1 MLCALCSQSE
11 TSTERFLSAVQSSCF
26 AQQTA
31 DLNHWHQVPWSRHF
45 LNCLRGILVADL
57 LIWSR
62 ALAFNP
68 PFQHL
73 FSPDAID
80 LELGG
85 VQSWPLICA
94 DWASPNPSTS
104 IKSLWHGIIGM
115 GATPGSA
122 VCYNGFRRNHLG
134 TWPLWISVCIYNTHW
149 HRYLHEYKY
158 LVIHTLIKIFLYR
171 AGTYSTLNTYRYLG
185 DVFNFE
191 YLWISI

>member
-1 MLCALCSQSE
+1 MVGLDAAYYKMLCALCSQSE
-11 TSTERFLSAVQSSCF
+11 TSTEGFLSAVQSSCF

-85 VQSWPLICA
+85 VQSWPLI
-94 DWASPNPSTS
+94 
-104 IKSLWHGIIGM
+104 
-115 GATPGSA
+115 
-122 VCYNGFRRNHLG
+122 
-134 TWPLWISVCIYNTHW
+134 
-149 HRYLHEYKY
+149 
-158 LVIHTLIKIFLYR
+158 
-171 AGTYSTLNTYRYLG
+171 
-185 DVFNFE
+185 
-191 YLWISI
+191 